1 MQTSKTMNIKN
12 FISLISFFRKLN
24 SSMNQNQNVRQA
36 VAESAQYQDLDYSVQ
51 SKDMISPKINKIVNI
66 CSQNENIIIER
77 FGKFLR
83 VQGPGLFLSI
93 PYIDKLKYCI
103 DIRELTIPVYP
114 QHSITQDNV
123 SIHMGGV
130 VYFQFTD
137 PYKCAYGVSNPV
149 YAVVQYAQSA
159 MRAIVGKN
167 SLDEIFHNREDM
179 NKYILQTLK
188 DTVSTWGI
196 TVLRYEITDVDV
208 AQEIKDAMSRQASA
222 ERKRREDVLHAEAL
236 KRSQILE
243 SEGFKE
249 KLINESLGN
258 KIKIQN
264 EAIASGDAVKIK
276 AEAEKLRLI
285 LEAEGK
291 AKALEIIATALNQTD
306 GKNAASLELARNY
319 IDQFGKIA
327 EKSNSIIIPE
337 DLNNVSG
344 FISKALAVAQFN
356 MGSQSAFYGIENDKI
371 VKTEKKN

>member
-1 MQTSKTMNIKN
+1 
-12 FISLISFFRKLN
+12 
-24 SSMNQNQNVRQA
+24 
-36 VAESAQYQDLDYSVQ
+36 
-51 SKDMISPKINKIVNI
+51 
-66 CSQNENIIIER
+66 
-77 FGKFLR
+77 
-83 VQGPGLFLSI
+83 
-93 PYIDKLKYCI
+93 
-103 DIRELTIPVYP
+103 
-114 QHSITQDNV
+114 
-123 SIHMGGV
+123 MGGV

-188 DTVSTWGI
+188 DTVQTWGI

-264 EAIASGDAVKIK
+264 EAVASADAVKIK

-306 GKNAASLELARNY
+306 GKNAASLELSRNY
-319 IDQFGKIA
+319 IDQFGDR
-327 EKSNSIIIPE
+327 KS
-337 DLNNVSG
+337 V
-344 FISKALAVAQFN
+344 V
-356 MGSQSAFYGIENDKI
+356 
-371 VKTEKKN
+371 